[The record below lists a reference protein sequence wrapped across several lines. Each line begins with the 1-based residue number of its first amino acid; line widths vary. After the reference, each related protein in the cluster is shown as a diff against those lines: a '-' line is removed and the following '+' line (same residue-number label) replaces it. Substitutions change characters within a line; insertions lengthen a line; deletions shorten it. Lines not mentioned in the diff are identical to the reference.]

1 MSRHEENADYV
12 RPKVKRDG
20 SILLGKV
27 LIGRVRRPD
36 TGEWTA
42 AYWELQPPSRTA
54 RMLEPL
60 EGNYRRRDTA
70 VDDVVAAWEADNGG
84 SPEWSDR

>member
-1 MSRHEENADYV
+1 MGRNEDQAW
-12 RPKVKRDG
+12 VKRDG
-20 SILLGKV
+20 TVMLGTTR
-27 LIGRVRRPD
+27 IGRVRRSD

-54 RMLEPL
+54 RMIEPL

-70 VDDVVAAWEADNGG
+70 VADVVSAWASDNSG
-84 SPEWSDR
+84 DRS